1 MVRYHTN
8 NNISIVLMNA
18 MCNMNQFVIVVPIQD
33 EISVIFTSYCMQ
45 YMLMKFGS
53 FHLIILN
60 DVTPF

>member
-1 MVRYHTN
+1 
-8 NNISIVLMNA
+8 MNA

-60 DVTPF
+60 DVTPFR